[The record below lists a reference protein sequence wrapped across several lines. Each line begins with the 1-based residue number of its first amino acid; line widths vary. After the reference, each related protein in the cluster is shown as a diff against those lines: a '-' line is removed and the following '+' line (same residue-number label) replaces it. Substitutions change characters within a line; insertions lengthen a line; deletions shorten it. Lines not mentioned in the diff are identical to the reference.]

1 MNPNTGELALFDT
14 LVRDHRNLEQFER
27 IPRELERQARDKL
40 ARAVGDYAQVNVR
53 STTPL
58 AQWAKKKR
66 LAKLAAKS
74 RRRNRHGKR

>member
-1 MNPNTGELALFDT
+1 MNPNTGELAAWDDVL
-14 LVRDHRNLEQFER
+14 RDEKRRQHFELL
-27 IPRELERQARDKL
+27 PRELEQLARAKL
-40 ARAVGDYAQVNVR
+40 ARADGDTAQVNLR

-74 RRRNRHGKR
+74 RRRNRK